1 MPLTAFE
8 KNLVAALR
16 AARPFVEQ
24 AQQASGG
31 ITGTGEIVLIVSLL
45 SAATKKDAQRESS
58 APTAPTFKPGPRCKR
73 TPDMFG
79 GAGK

>member
-1 MPLTAFE
+1 MALTAFE

-24 AQQASGG
+24 AQKNSGG
-31 ITGTGEIVLIVSLL
+31 ITGTGELVFIDSVLR
-45 SAATKKDAQRESS
+45 AAMHGNKP
-58 APTAPTFKPGPRCKR
+58 APTPTIKPGPRCKR

-79 GAGK
+79 GAEK

>member
-1 MPLTAFE
+1 MALTAFE

-24 AQQASGG
+24 AQQVSGG
-31 ITGTGEIVLIVSLL
+31 ITGTGEIVLIDGLL
-45 SAATKKDAQRESS
+45 TAATKKDAQRESS
-58 APTAPTFKPGPRCKR
+58 TPAAPTFKPGPRCKR

-79 GAGK
+79 GAKK

>member
-1 MPLTAFE
+1 MALTAFE

-24 AQQASGG
+24 AQKDSGG
-31 ITGTGEIVLIVSLL
+31 ITGTGELVFIDSVLR
-45 SAATKKDAQRESS
+45 AAMHGNK
-58 APTAPTFKPGPRCKR
+58 PTPPTIKPGPRCKR